1 MVKKIFI
8 AILISF
14 GFVVPAF
21 SQFAVSFKNPKYN
34 YSINLPKNLE
44 VVQYPSDSSPD
55 TVIATN
61 SDGSFL
67 EIAAGKDPTYKGV
80 NASQLIVGTFMP
92 SLKFRYKN
100 VTLLENDYTDL
111 GGEPALY
118 MKVSYKDEDD
128 EGFISQLVI
137 VRNEK
142 LIILKIKAKKENYD
156 KFFSELTGYI
166 FTFQFTESQ
175 AKEFYRNEVYSFVIS
190 FPGGWPFDRNSFP
203 VQANSPKG
211 SSIYIEAI
219 KSNEYADMSAYELD
233 PDMLLEAMNAKLSNI
248 SIVSK
253 KKMSV
258 DGNPVFYVKYRWVQS
273 STGKGDVF
281 LIMHFYLIKKGVL
294 YVIQGMVRENQKEEE
309 NLILQSVETLQ
320 FTK

>member
-1 MVKKIFI
+1 MVKRISIVLFI
-8 AILISF
+8 CL
-14 GFVVPAF
+14 GFITAAY
-21 SQFAVSFKNPKYN
+21 SQFAVSYKNPKYN
-34 YSINLPKNLE
+34 YSINLPKAMDIK
-44 VVQYPSDSSPD
+44 QYPSESSPD
-55 TVIATN
+55 TVIASN
-61 SDGSFL
+61 KEGSEL
-67 EIAAGKDPTYKGV
+67 VIAAGKDPTYKGV

-92 SLKFRYKN
+92 SLKFHYKN
-100 VTLLENDYTDL
+100 VELLENDYTDL

-118 MKVSYKDEDD
+118 MKVSYKSEEE
-128 EGFISQLVI
+128 EGFISQLI
-137 VRNEK
+137 IIRNEK
-142 LIILKIKAKKENYD
+142 LIIIKIKANKENYD

-166 FTFQFTESQ
+166 FTFQFTESS
-175 AKEFYRNEVYSFVIS
+175 AKEFYRNEIFSFVMS
-190 FPGGWPFDRNSFP
+190 FPGGWQFDRNTFP

-233 PDMLLEAMNAKLSNI
+233 PDMLLEAMNSKLSNI

-253 KKMSV
+253 KKMNI

-273 STGKGDVF
+273 ATGKGDVF
-281 LIMHFYLIKKGVL
+281 LIIHYYLIKKGVL

-309 NLILQSVETLQ
+309 NLIQQSVETFQ